1 MSHKIYG
8 QQVLF
13 IEEDNPIVASTPE
26 EMVALLTSDNV
37 GKFVKYIGETRDF
50 EFSTPTGRNIP
61 VNPVT
66 VDNSVEKW
74 YFDNSVTPD
83 FTQFAWSD
91 LSSSE
96 TESIRLC
103 TVAVPGT
110 TSGDKYILSVT
121 RFPKGSRFASSW
133 PQLKED
139 AYTIRIPY
147 TSPSF
152 TGYVYVSTE
161 ELANQIRHTG
171 ANPPQV
177 HQGWMVKQGTWNKD
191 DYGWWVTNVSQ
202 QDVWGGYISK
212 DGKWVAEVINTNLSL
227 VKDAFYKISEETD
240 IVRYYELPAL
250 TNEGAAADLAEGKEL
265 INSNGEKVVGT
276 ASGGG
281 GQTTGDYFVK
291 VIDYDGT
298 VLLEKRGNN
307 GDGFDLPSA
316 PSHEGLVF
324 QEWSASCPITDGK
337 VVIDNNNIMA
347 GAVYTTVSGQNEFD
361 ITLTKVT
368 GLAVTFNMDGTKDWG
383 DGTSDTN
390 TTHTY
395 TAYGDYTIKCNGTNM
410 SSGTGLFGQGSSSKN
425 YYCTEARFATVT
437 SIAYALNYCYSLTN
451 VIISN
456 SVTSMGS
463 SAFNDCSSLT
473 NVIIPNRV
481 TKIGSVAFFNCYSLT
496 NVIIPNGVTS
506 IGDSAF
512 YNCCSLTNVII
523 PNSVTSIGGAFYNCR
538 SLTNVIIPNG
548 VTSMGSSAFS
558 GCSSLTNVIISNSVT
573 SIDTHAFFNCHSL
586 TNVIIPNSVTSI
598 GDMAFISCYSLT
610 NLIIP
615 NSVTS
620 IGSSTFDGCRSL
632 TNVIIPNGVTSIGNS
647 TFYDC
652 HSLTSIAIPSGVT
665 SINSNA
671 FYSCYSLTKYDFS
684 QHTSVP
690 TLSNTNAFTNIN
702 NIAKIIV
709 PDSLYDEWIAAS
721 NWSTYANYIYKA
733 SEVA

>member
-74 YFDNSVTPD
+74 YFDTSVVPD
-83 FTQFAWSD
+83 FAQFAWSD

-103 TVAVPGT
+103 TVAAPGT

-177 HQGWMVKQGTWNKD
+177 HKGWMVKQGTWNKD

-250 TNEGAAADLAEGKEL
+250 SNEGTAADLAEGKEL
-265 INSNGEKVVGT
+265 TNSNGEKIVGT
-276 ASGGG
+276 AIGGG
-281 GQTTGDYFVK
+281 DYTVK

-298 VLLEKRGNN
+298 VLLEKKGNT
-307 GDGFDLPSA
+307 GDVIDLPTA
-316 PSHEGLVF
+316 PTHEKLVF
-324 QEWSASCPITDGK
+324 QEWSASVAVSDNK
-337 VVIDNNNIMA
+337 VTISDNDIMV
-347 GAVYTTVSGQNEFD
+347 GAVYTTASGKNEFD
-361 ITLTKVT
+361 ITLTKAVGLSVT
-368 GLAVTFNMDGTKDWG
+368 LYMDGTKDWG
-383 DGTSDTN
+383 DGTSDTA

-395 TAYGDYTIKCNGTNM
+395 TAYGDYTILCDGTTISRGGM
-410 SSGTGLFGQGSSSKN
+410 FGQSSSSLN
-425 YYCTEARFATVT
+425 YYLRRVRLAVIENIEERAF
-437 SIAYALNYCYSLTN
+437 YDCYSLTN
-451 VIISN
+451 ATLSN
-456 SVTSMGS
+456 V
-463 SAFNDCSSLT
+463 
-473 NVIIPNRV
+473 
-481 TKIGSVAFFNCYSLT
+481 
-496 NVIIPNGVTS
+496 VTS
-506 IGDSAF
+506 IGYQAF
-512 YNCCSLTNVII
+512 HNCAKLTNVTI
-523 PNSVTSIGGAFYNCR
+523 PNSVTSIGA
-538 SLTNVIIPNG
+538 
-548 VTSMGSSAFS
+548 SAFFS
-558 GCSSLTNVIISNSVT
+558 CRRLISVT
-573 SIDTHAFFNCHSL
+573 M
-586 TNVIIPNSVTSI
+586 
-598 GDMAFISCYSLT
+598 G
-610 NLIIP
+610 
-615 NSVTS
+615 
-620 IGSSTFDGCRSL
+620 G
-632 TNVIIPNGVTSIGNS
+632 GVTSIGN
-647 TFYDC
+647 D
-652 HSLTSIAIPSGVT
+652 
-665 SINSNA
+665 A
-671 FYSCYSLTKYDFS
+671 FYGCSIMEYNFS
-684 QHTSVP
+684 QSTSVP
-690 TLSNTNAFTNIN
+690 TLGNSLGIN
-702 NIAKIIV
+702 SIGKIIV

-721 NWSTYANYIYKA
+721 NWSTYADYIYKA
-733 SEVA
+733 SEVAE

>member
-74 YFDNSVTPD
+74 YFDTSVTPD

-96 TESIRLC
+96 KESITLC

-177 HQGWMVKQGTWNKD
+177 HKGWMVEQGTWNKD

-250 TNEGAAADLAEGKEL
+250 SNEGTAADLVEGKEL

-281 GQTTGDYFVK
+281 GQTAGDFWVK

-307 GDGFDLPSA
+307 GDSFDLPSA

-347 GAVYTTVSGQNEFD
+347 GAVYTTASGQNEFD
-361 ITLTKVT
+361 ITLTAAT
-368 GLAVTFNMDGTKDWG
+368 GLSVTLNMNGTKDWG
-383 DGTSDTN
+383 DGTSDTE

-395 TAYGDYTIKCNGTNM
+395 TAYGDYTIKCNGTTM
-410 SSGTGLFGQGSSSKN
+410 TTSDDSGLFGQSSSATN
-425 YYCTEARFATVT
+425 YYCTAARFATVATIKEAAFRYCYSLTTVVLSNGINSIYYYAFASCRSLT
-437 SIAYALNYCYSLTN
+437 SIVIPRGVTSIGQVVFGWCYSLTNVVLTKNVTTMDSRAFHYCYALTNMVIPIRTRIGSEVFNYCYSLTN
-451 VIISN
+451 VVIPKNTSIGVNAFSN
-456 SVTSMGS
+456 C
-463 SAFNDCSSLT
+463 FSLT
-473 NVIIPNRV
+473 NVIFAGSSI
-481 TKIGSVAFFNCYSLT
+481 TIGQEAFVRCYSLT
-496 NVIIPNGVTS
+496 NIVIPN
-506 IGDSAF
+506 I
-512 YNCCSLTNVII
+512 TNIEPYV
-523 PNSVTSIGGAFYNCR
+523 FQYC
-538 SLTNVIIPNG
+538 
-548 VTSMGSSAFS
+548 F
-558 GCSSLTNVIISNSVT
+558 
-573 SIDTHAFFNCHSL
+573 
-586 TNVIIPNSVTSI
+586 
-598 GDMAFISCYSLT
+598 
-610 NLIIP
+610 
-615 NSVTS
+615 
-620 IGSSTFDGCRSL
+620 
-632 TNVIIPNGVTSIGNS
+632 
-647 TFYDC
+647 
-652 HSLTSIAIPSGVT
+652 
-665 SINSNA
+665 
-671 FYSCYSLTKYDFS
+671 SLTKYDFS
-684 QHTSVP
+684 QCSGVP
-690 TLSNTNAFTNIN
+690 TLSNTNAFSGIN
-702 NIAKIIV
+702 RIAKIIV
-709 PDSLYDEWIAAS
+709 PDSLYDEWIAAA
-721 NWSTYANYIYKA
+721 NWSTYADYIYKA
-733 SEVA
+733 SEVTA

>member
-1 MSHKIYG
+1 MAHKIYG

-13 IEEDNPIVASTPE
+13 IEEDNPIIASTPE

-74 YFDNSVTPD
+74 YFDTSVVPD
-83 FTQFAWSD
+83 FAQFAWSN

-177 HQGWMVKQGTWNKD
+177 HKGWMVKQGTWNKD

-212 DGKWVAEVINTNLSL
+212 DGKWTAEVINTNLSL
-227 VKDAFYKISEETD
+227 VKDAFYQISEETGV
-240 IVRYYELPAL
+240 VRYYELPAL
-250 TNEGAAADLAEGKEL
+250 SNEGTAADLAEGKEL

-281 GQTTGDYFVK
+281 DIGTGDYTVK

-298 VLLEKRGNN
+298 VLLEKKGNT
-307 GDGFDLPSA
+307 GDVIDLPTA
-316 PSHEGLVF
+316 PTHEKLVF
-324 QEWSASCPITDGK
+324 QEWSASVVVSDNK
-337 VVIDNNNIMA
+337 VTIADNNVMV
-347 GAVYTTVSGQNEFD
+347 GAVYTTASGQNEFD

-368 GLAVTFNMDGTKDWG
+368 GLAVTLNMDGTKDWG

-395 TAYGDYTIKCNGTNM
+395 TAYGDYTIKCNGITM
-410 SSGTGLFGQGSSSKN
+410 TTDSISGLFGQSDSIQN
-425 YYCTEARFATVT
+425 YYCTAARFATAT
-437 SIAYALNYCYSLTN
+437 SIGGSAFGSCYSLTN
-451 VIISN
+451 IVIPNGVTDIGYSSFPYCYSLKN
-456 SVTSMGS
+456 IIIPGSVTS
-463 SAFNDCSSLT
+463 
-473 NVIIPNRV
+473 
-481 TKIGSVAFFNCYSLT
+481 IGTYVFDSCYSLT
-496 NVIIPNGVTS
+496 NIVIPGSVKNIGGYAFSSCYSLTSIVIPNGVTS
-506 IGDSAF
+506 IGDSTF
-512 YNCCSLTNVII
+512 YYCYSLTNII
-523 PNSVTSIGGAFYNCR
+523 IPNSATRIGNYAFYHCYSLTSVVTPNSVTSIGNSAFY
-538 SLTNVIIPNG
+538 
-548 VTSMGSSAFS
+548 
-558 GCSSLTNVIISNSVT
+558 
-573 SIDTHAFFNCHSL
+573 
-586 TNVIIPNSVTSI
+586 
-598 GDMAFISCYSLT
+598 
-610 NLIIP
+610 
-615 NSVTS
+615 
-620 IGSSTFDGCRSL
+620 GCRSL
-632 TNVIIPNGVTSIGNS
+632 TSIVIPNGVTSIGNHA
-647 TFYDC
+647 FYSC
-652 HSLTSIAIPSGVT
+652 SSLTSIIIPDSVM
-665 SINSNA
+665 SIDGYTFQN
-671 FYSCYSLTKYDFS
+671 CYSITKYDFS
-684 QHTSVP
+684 QCTAVP
-690 TLSNTNAFTNIN
+690 TLSNTNAFSGIN
-702 NIAKIIV
+702 KIAKIIV
-709 PDSLYDEWIAAS
+709 PDSLYDEWIAAA

-733 SEVA
+733 SEVTA

>member
-74 YFDNSVTPD
+74 YFDTSVAPD

-96 TESIRLC
+96 TGSIMLC

-110 TSGDKYILSVT
+110 TSGDKYILKVE

-147 TSPSF
+147 TSPAF
-152 TGYVYVSTE
+152 RGYAYISTE

-202 QDVWGGYISK
+202 QDIWGGYISK
-212 DGKWVAEVINTNLSL
+212 DGQWTAEVININLSL

-250 TNEGAAADLAEGKEL
+250 SNEGTAADLAEGKEL

-281 GQTTGDYFVK
+281 GQTAGDFWVK

-307 GDGFDLPSA
+307 GDSFDLPSA

-347 GAVYTTVSGQNEFD
+347 GAVYTTASGQNEFD
-361 ITLTKVT
+361 ITLTAAT
-368 GLAVTFNMDGTKDWG
+368 GLSVTLNMNGTKDWG
-383 DGTSDTN
+383 DGTSDTE

-395 TAYGDYTIKCNGTNM
+395 TAYGDYTIKCNGTTM
-410 SSGTGLFGQGSSSKN
+410 TTSDDSGLFGQSSSATN
-425 YYCTEARFATVT
+425 YYCTAARFATVATIKEAAFRYCYSLTTVVLSNGINSIYYYAFASCRSLT
-437 SIAYALNYCYSLTN
+437 SIVIPRGVTSIGQVVFGWCYSLTNVVLTKNVTTMDSRAFHYCYALTNMAIPIRTRIGSEVFNYCYSLTN
-451 VIISN
+451 VVIPKNTSIGVNAFSN
-456 SVTSMGS
+456 C
-463 SAFNDCSSLT
+463 FSLT
-473 NVIIPNRV
+473 NVIFAGSSI
-481 TKIGSVAFFNCYSLT
+481 TIGQEAFVRCYSLT
-496 NVIIPNGVTS
+496 NIVIPNITNIEPYV
-506 IGDSAF
+506 F
-512 YNCCSLTNVII
+512 QYCFSL
-523 PNSVTSIGGAFYNCR
+523 
-538 SLTNVIIPNG
+538 
-548 VTSMGSSAFS
+548 M
-558 GCSSLTNVIISNSVT
+558 
-573 SIDTHAFFNCHSL
+573 
-586 TNVIIPNSVTSI
+586 
-598 GDMAFISCYSLT
+598 
-610 NLIIP
+610 
-615 NSVTS
+615 
-620 IGSSTFDGCRSL
+620 
-632 TNVIIPNGVTSIGNS
+632 
-647 TFYDC
+647 
-652 HSLTSIAIPSGVT
+652 
-665 SINSNA
+665 
-671 FYSCYSLTKYDFS
+671 KYDFS
-684 QHTSVP
+684 QCSGVP
-690 TLSNTNAFTNIN
+690 TLSNTNAFSGIN
-702 NIAKIIV
+702 RIAKIIV

-721 NWSTYANYIYKA
+721 NWSTYADYIYKA
-733 SEVA
+733 SEVAE

>member
-74 YFDNSVTPD
+74 YFDTSVAPD

-96 TESIRLC
+96 TESIMLC

-110 TSGDKYILSVT
+110 TSGDKFILKVE

-147 TSPSF
+147 TSPAF
-152 TGYVYVSTE
+152 RGYAYISTE

-177 HQGWMVKQGTWNKD
+177 HKGWMVKQGTWNKD

-202 QDVWGGYISK
+202 QDIWGGYISK
-212 DGKWVAEVINTNLSL
+212 DGQWTAEVINTNLSL
-227 VKDAFYKISEETD
+227 VKDAFYQISEETD
-240 IVRYYELPAL
+240 IVRYYKLPAL
-250 TNEGAAADLAEGKEL
+250 TNEGAAADSAEGKEL

-281 GQTTGDYFVK
+281 GQTTGDFWVK

-307 GDGFDLPSA
+307 GDSFDLPSA

-324 QEWSASCPITDGK
+324 QEWSASQEI
-337 VVIDNNNIMA
+337 IDNKITIADNNVMV
-347 GAVYTTVSGQNEFD
+347 GAVYTTASGQNEFD

-368 GLAVTFNMDGTKDWG
+368 GLAVTLNMDGTKDWG

-395 TAYGDYTIKCNGTNM
+395 TAYGDYTIKCNGTTMTTSND
-410 SSGTGLFGQGSSSKN
+410 SGLFGQSSSATN
-425 YYCTEARFATVT
+425 YYCTAARFATVAIIKEAAFRYCYSLTTVVLSNGIKSIYYYAFASCRSLT
-437 SIAYALNYCYSLTN
+437 SIVIPRGVTSIGQVVFGWCYSLTNVILTKNATTMDSRAFHYCYSLTNMAIPIRTRIGSEVFNYCYSLTN
-451 VIISN
+451 VVIPKNTSIGVNAFSN
-456 SVTSMGS
+456 C
-463 SAFNDCSSLT
+463 FSLT
-473 NVIIPNRV
+473 NVIF
-481 TKIGSVAFFNCYSLT
+481 A
-496 NVIIPNGVTS
+496 
-506 IGDSAF
+506 
-512 YNCCSLTNVII
+512 
-523 PNSVTSIGGAFYNCR
+523 
-538 SLTNVIIPNG
+538 
-548 VTSMGSSAFS
+548 GSSITMGQEAF
-558 GCSSLTNVIISNSVT
+558 
-573 SIDTHAFFNCHSL
+573 A
-586 TNVIIPNSVTSI
+586 
-598 GDMAFISCYSLT
+598 SCYSLT
-610 NLIIP
+610 NIVIP
-615 NSVTS
+615 N
-620 IGSSTFDGCRSL
+620 I
-632 TNVIIPNGVTSIGNS
+632 TNIEPYV
-647 TFYDC
+647 FQYC
-652 HSLTSIAIPSGVT
+652 
-665 SINSNA
+665 
-671 FYSCYSLTKYDFS
+671 FSLTKYDFS
-684 QHTSVP
+684 QCSAVP
-690 TLSNTNAFTNIN
+690 TLSNKNAFSGIN
-702 NIAKIIV
+702 KIAKIIV
-709 PDSLYDEWIAAS
+709 PDSLYDEWIVAT
-721 NWSTYANYIYKA
+721 NWSTYADYIYKA
-733 SEVA
+733 SEVTA

>member
-26 EMVALLTSDNV
+26 EMVALLTSDNI

-74 YFDNSVTPD
+74 YFDTSVAPD
-83 FTQFAWSD
+83 FTQFTWSD

-96 TESIRLC
+96 TESIMLC

-121 RFPKGSRFASSW
+121 RFPKGSRFASGW

-177 HQGWMVKQGTWNKD
+177 HQGWMVEQGTWNIN

-250 TNEGAAADLAEGKEL
+250 SNEGTAADLAEGKEL
-265 INSNGEKVVGT
+265 INSNGKKIVGT
-276 ASGGG
+276 ASGD
-281 GQTTGDYFVK
+281 GDIGSGNYTIK

-298 VLLEKRGNN
+298 VLLEKKGNT
-307 GDGFDLPSA
+307 GDVIDLPTA
-316 PSHEGLVF
+316 PTHEKLVF
-324 QEWSASCPITDGK
+324 QEWSASVAVSDNK
-337 VVIDNNNIMA
+337 VTIADNDIMV
-347 GAVYTTVSGQNEFD
+347 GAVYTTASGQNEFD
-361 ITLTKVT
+361 ITLIKVT
-368 GLAVTFNMDGTKDWG
+368 GLSVTLKMGGTKDWG
-383 DGTSDTN
+383 DGTSDTE
-390 TTHTY
+390 TSHTY
-395 TAYGDYTIKCNGTNM
+395 TTYGDYTIKCDGTYM
-410 SSGTGLFGQGSSSKN
+410 TTSSSSGLFGQSGSSKN
-425 YYCTEARFATVT
+425 CYCTAVRFATVT
-437 SIAYALNYCYSLTN
+437 GIDYGAFGSCYSLTSIVLPSGVTSINTGAFDSCYSLTSIVIPSRVMSIGHYAFNSCCSLTNIVIPSRVTSIGERAFYYCYSLTSI
-451 VIISN
+451 VIPS
-456 SVTSMGS
+456 
-463 SAFNDCSSLT
+463 
-473 NVIIPNRV
+473 
-481 TKIGSVAFFNCYSLT
+481 
-496 NVIIPNGVTS
+496 GVTS
-506 IGDSAF
+506 IDRFAF
-512 YNCCSLTNVII
+512 YYCCSLTNIVI
-523 PNSVTSIGGAFYNCR
+523 PSR
-538 SLTNVIIPNG
+538 
-548 VTSMGSSAFS
+548 
-558 GCSSLTNVIISNSVT
+558 
-573 SIDTHAFFNCHSL
+573 
-586 TNVIIPNSVTSI
+586 
-598 GDMAFISCYSLT
+598 
-610 NLIIP
+610 
-615 NSVTS
+615 
-620 IGSSTFDGCRSL
+620 
-632 TNVIIPNGVTSIGNS
+632 VTSIGNG
-647 TFYDC
+647 TFQYC
-652 HSLTSIAIPSGVT
+652 HSLTSVVIPSGVTSIDGSTFQYCDSLTSIVIPSGVT
-665 SINSNA
+665 SINTAA
-671 FYSCYSLTKYDFS
+671 FYYCYSIIKYDFS
-684 QHTSVP
+684 QCTSVP
-690 TLSNTNAFTNIN
+690 TLSNTNAFDSIN
-702 NIAKIIV
+702 GICKIIV